1 MPGKKW
7 EKKVAEVRAEMI
19 KAGADLLVVTA
30 MDEVAW
36 LLNLRGSDVPTTP
49 GQLQGHC
56 LTSSFTQTLPMQLG
70 KHHKSVQYCQLF
82 SGQSFKLF
90 D

>member
-49 GQLQGHC
+49 GQLQGHS
-56 LTSSFTQTLPMQLG
+56 LTFSFTQALKEL
-70 KHHKSVQYCQLF
+70 
-82 SGQSFKLF
+82 
-90 D
+90 